1 MFRLAGKSI
10 DAEGAPMS
18 RYDVAIVGAG
28 PGGLACAIK
37 AQELDLSY
45 VLLEKGKR
53 VLQGIIDTY
62 PKGKKVYPTI
72 PKVETEPFLI
82 EGLAPS
88 PDTERVEEYVA
99 KVEAWVES
107 NKISIQL
114 GEDFQNI
121 EKDGSGFTVV
131 TRQNRYEASNVI
143 LAFGSNIPVDL
154 GVYGEA
160 KTVARGLDNPEEF
173 VGAPALVLGGGNA
186 AADVVAALSKAKREA
201 GDNTT
206 IWWGHRREQF
216 RVDKDVA
223 RDLGEEILLGGNIRI
238 LPGTVP
244 RIGEV
249 DADGVDRLIIQTRQ
263 VDVGQGVQLNQGM
276 SFPMK
281 HVIACV
287 GTQGP
292 APVFRMLG
300 LQQITCVAGV
310 CKISREGTPL
320 IMLTPNFETGTKGI
334 FAIGGAVSPA
344 YILIEQE
351 GVLKETKHSNVIYMA
366 IKDGV
371 RAVQAVADQR
381 ADS

>member
-1 MFRLAGKSI
+1 MDRF
-10 DAEGAPMS
+10 
-18 RYDVAIVGAG
+18 DVAIIGAG
-28 PGGLACAIK
+28 PGGLACADR
-37 AQELDLSY
+37 ARELGLSY

-53 VLQGIIDTY
+53 ALQGILDTY
-62 PKGKKVYPTI
+62 PRGKKVYPTI
-72 PKVETEPFLI
+72 PKGETEPFPI

-88 PDTERVEEYVA
+88 PETEPVEDYVG
-99 KVEAWVES
+99 KVEAWAES
-107 NKISIQL
+107 RKISVRL
-114 GEDFQNI
+114 GEDFQDI
-121 EKDGSGFTVV
+121 EQDGTGFAVI
-131 TRQNRYEASNVI
+131 TRRNRYEASNVI

-160 KTVARGLDNPEEF
+160 KTVARGLDNPEDYI
-173 VGAPALVLGGGNA
+173 GAPTLVLGGGNA

-201 GDNTT
+201 GDNTP

-238 LPGTVP
+238 LPGAVP

-249 DADGVDRLIIQTRQ
+249 DAEGVDRLIIQTRQ

-281 HVIACV
+281 RVIACV

-292 APVFRMLG
+292 SPVFDKLG

-310 CKISREGTPL
+310 CKISKEGTQL
-320 IMLTPNFETGTKGI
+320 IMLTPDFETGTKGI
-334 FAIGGAVSPA
+334 FAIGGAVSPT

-351 GVLKETKHSNVIYMA
+351 GVLKESRHSNLIYMA
-366 IKDGV
+366 IRDGV
-371 RAVQAVADQR
+371 RAVQAIADQR
-381 ADS
+381 PDT